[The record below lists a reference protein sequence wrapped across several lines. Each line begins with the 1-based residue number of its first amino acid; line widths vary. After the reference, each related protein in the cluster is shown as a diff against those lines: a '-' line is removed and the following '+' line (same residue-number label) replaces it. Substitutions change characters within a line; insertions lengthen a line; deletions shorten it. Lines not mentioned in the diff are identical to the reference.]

1 MANNQN
7 GQIATCMA
15 DLKNLLNGANLGEL
29 KLFLKPAY
37 ESFMLRWN
45 QCDEMTK
52 LDDYGALHA
61 KINEIPDDG
70 NARFYIGY
78 TGQLS
83 DYLWHTTPKSG
94 TFKEYQSQQHPVKSH
109 TYYTHLQ
116 NTEGENEQALID
128 EFIDCERC
136 LNESR
141 TGEKKTTGIVY
152 VLVYT
157 QPN

>member
-1 MANNQN
+1 MANDQN
-7 GQIATCMA
+7 VQIATCMA
-15 DLKNLLNGANLGEL
+15 DLNNLLNGANNLGEL

-37 ESFMLRWN
+37 KSFVSRWN
-45 QCDEMTK
+45 QCDEMTN
-52 LDDYGALHA
+52 LDDYGALRA

-70 NARFYIGY
+70 NAWFYIGY

-83 DYLWHTTPKSG
+83 DYLWHTTPKSDR
-94 TFKEYQSQQHPVKSH
+94 FQQLQQHLVKSH
-109 TYYTHLQ
+109 TYYRHLQ
-116 NTEGENEQALID
+116 NNEGENEQALIN
-128 EFIDCERC
+128 EFIDRQRC

-141 TGEKKTTGIVY
+141 NGEKKTTGIVY